1 LAELIM
7 RCLAKKAAD
16 RWQKADELRLQF
28 EGLTTPS
35 GGVTPTGTQPVAAV
49 AQQVTARRAHP
60 VRVATLF
67 GIASAVTLVVVYA
80 LMIALGLPD
89 WVFVG
94 AIALLAV
101 GLPIIMVTGHHE
113 RNRAAAVTTGL
124 QVETP
129 TGVRKHFTWRN
140 AIAGG
145 GLAFVGLAIVST
157 AYMAGRLLGIGP
169 GATLMATGAIG
180 EREPLVL
187 AELDNRTTDPTL
199 GSTVTELLRVSVS
212 QSPVIRLVD
221 PARLSESLGRMQRD
235 PTTTVDESIALEIAE
250 REGIK
255 AVLSGDVVPLGSGY
269 VVSARLV
276 AADGTVLT
284 AHQASANDAA
294 DLMGAIGEL
303 SAALRE
309 RVGESLRTIR
319 RTVPLDLV
327 TTGSLEALRLYTLA
341 AQAEISGDEDRA
353 VDLLEE
359 AISGDSTFAM
369 AYRKLGIIL
378 SNNFEQR
385 ARARQA
391 LTKAYEYRD
400 RLTGIE
406 RGYTI
411 AQYHTDVTGEREDA
425 LAAYRTILDRYPD
438 DFRALNNSGVLY
450 SQLNDFGRGL
460 DYYVRALATD
470 STWAPGF
477 TNIAFAQR
485 ALGRFDDAAETLD
498 AMDVRFPGNPLGTDA
513 RGGLEYARQDY
524 EAAERWWQTV
534 RDGQSGSPFWQADAG
549 QKLAWVAATRGR
561 LREAGLNMR
570 EALAATEQRGLAAE
584 RLASLVGWAE
594 TQLRL
599 TQNDALSRA
608 TLAGTPRDEALGEL
622 PLPDRPYELFVRY
635 HVFAGDVARARQLL
649 AEMESSGQPALGRGY
664 ERQYHRAAAWVALA
678 EDDHERGVME
688 MRRGTEDAGCVTCR
702 LASLAY
708 AYDAGGNADSALAFW
723 EQFAQS
729 AWRIPFNDHVELP
742 SAYRRIG
749 ELYEAAGNVEAAVEY
764 YNRFVEL
771 WQDADPELQPQ
782 VQDVRSRI
790 ASLVGE
796 GLVERE

>member
-1 LAELIM
+1 
-7 RCLAKKAAD
+7 
-16 RWQKADELRLQF
+16 
-28 EGLTTPS
+28 
-35 GGVTPTGTQPVAAV
+35 
-49 AQQVTARRAHP
+49 
-60 VRVATLF
+60 
-67 GIASAVTLVVVYA
+67 
-80 LMIALGLPD
+80 
-89 WVFVG
+89 
-94 AIALLAV
+94 
-101 GLPIIMVTGHHE
+101 
-113 RNRAAAVTTGL
+113 
-124 QVETP
+124 
-129 TGVRKHFTWRN
+129 
-140 AIAGG
+140 
-145 GLAFVGLAIVST
+145 
-157 AYMAGRLLGIGP
+157 
-169 GATLMATGAIG
+169 
-180 EREPLVL
+180 
-187 AELDNRTTDPTL
+187 
-199 GSTVTELLRVSVS
+199 
-212 QSPVIRLVD
+212 
-221 PARLSESLGRMQRD
+221 
-235 PTTTVDESIALEIAE
+235 
-250 REGIK
+250 
-255 AVLSGDVVPLGSGY
+255 
-269 VVSARLV
+269 
-276 AADGTVLT
+276 
-284 AHQASANDAA
+284 
-294 DLMGAIGEL
+294 
-303 SAALRE
+303 
-309 RVGESLRTIR
+309 
-319 RTVPLDLV
+319 
-327 TTGSLEALRLYTLA
+327 
-341 AQAEISGDEDRA
+341 
-353 VDLLEE
+353 
-359 AISGDSTFAM
+359 M

-749 ELYEAAGNVEAAVEY
+749 ELYEAAGK
-764 YNRFVEL
+764 
-771 WQDADPELQPQ
+771 DADPELQPQ